1 MTLKKICMAAFVLVS
16 GTAVAQDSSIKFRC
30 EGKSLTT
37 ESQIEPFSV
46 EISNKAAT
54 VSGVNDLD
62 SNFSLIQQDSRFY
75 VFKNGKKT
83 QGGNIDRSTGGIN
96 LYALDKGAH
105 KIAISIS
112 GICVKGD

>member
-16 GTAVAQDSSIKFRC
+16 WTAVAQDTSIKFRC
-30 EGKSLTT
+30 EGKNLTT

-46 EISNKAAT
+46 EISNKAVT
-54 VSGVNDLD
+54 LSGVSNLD
-62 SNFSLIQQDSRFY
+62 SIFSLIQQDSRFY

-83 QGGNIDRSTGGIN
+83 QGGNVDRSTGSIN

-105 KIAISIS
+105 KITLSIN